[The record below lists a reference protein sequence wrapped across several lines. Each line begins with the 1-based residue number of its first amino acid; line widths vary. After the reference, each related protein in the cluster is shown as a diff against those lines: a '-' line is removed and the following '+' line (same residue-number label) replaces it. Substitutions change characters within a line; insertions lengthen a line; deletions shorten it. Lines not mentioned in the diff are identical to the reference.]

1 MEKKPSLN
9 IRTIGHVDHGRAD
22 LSRTIENALKE
33 HKVVIIN
40 EPHYDIEINGV
51 KYVEREQQRRRHDV
65 SLSMAAL
72 LAIGG
77 LMGNINSYNRPR
89 PQVNIVSEFKL
100 IQDKKSKLCRN
111 DRDWVVYQFNQLY
124 KVVPSPTPEV

>member
-1 MEKKPSLN
+1 MEKKPHLN
-9 IRTIGHVDHGRAD
+9 IGYIGHVDHGRAIV
-22 LSRTIENALKE
+22 SRSVSNALKE
-33 HKVVIIN
+33 YKVVVDP
-40 EPHYDIEINGV
+40 EPHYDLEINGV
-51 KYVEREQQRRRHDV
+51 KYVEREQRRQRNA

-77 LMGNINSYNRPR
+77 LMGSFNGKSGPGPR

-111 DRDWVVYQFNQLY
+111 DRDWVVSQFNRLY
-124 KVVPSPTPEV
+124 KALGE